1 MARLSEQLRRYLD
14 NQALLENRRVM
25 QLLREVEQHALA
37 VRRAPPG
44 DTFIGLDEPAPA
56 LELAFD
62 RPLFS
67 PRIKPALRSA
77 IQMADGSAVPADALY
92 QQVYVDRERLAGHIR
107 RALHDRSPVSLS
119 HLIASYPLE
128 RGLAELVAYL
138 SLAAEDSRAVIDDR
152 TTQTVSWVDADDV
165 TRVAS
170 VPLILFHR

>member
-1 MARLSEQLRRYLD
+1 MLAEFGDDPKRYADARARKNYSGMAPVTRTSGKSRVVLARHTRNKRL
-14 NQALLENRRVM
+14 
-25 QLLREVEQHALA
+25 
-37 VRRAPPG
+37 
-44 DTFIGLDEPAPA
+44 
-56 LELAFD
+56 
-62 RPLFS
+62 
-67 PRIKPALRSA
+67 
-77 IQMADGSAVPADALY
+77 ADALY

-107 RALHDRSPVSLS
+107 RALQDGSPVSLS
-119 HLIASYPLE
+119 HLIASHPLE